1 MISTQYVPRD
11 PIPHAAPF
19 DRLRQRSVR
28 GAGQERGWSG
38 APEALGVVLGHDARS
53 GGHPPALAAEDRA
66 DRLGFAEGLILV
78 ALPLSTALWGLIGLG
93 AWHLLG

>member
-11 PIPHAAPF
+11 LIPHAA
-19 DRLRQRSVR
+19 
-28 GAGQERGWSG
+28 
-38 APEALGVVLGHDARS
+38 H
-53 GGHPPALAAEDRA
+53 HPQALAAEDRA
-66 DRLGFAEGLILV
+66 DRLGFAAGLILV

>member
-19 DRLRQRSVR
+19 DHLRRGPMR

-38 APEALGVVLGHDARS
+38 APEALEVVLGRGARS
-53 GGHPPALAAEDRA
+53 GDHPPALAAEDRA
-66 DRLGFAEGLILV
+66 DRLPIAQAAWLIL
-78 ALPLSTALWGLIGLG
+78 ALSTGLWGLIGLG

>member
-1 MISTQYVPRD
+1 MISTQYVPQA

-19 DRLRQRSVR
+19 DRLRRRSVR

-38 APEALGVVLGHDARS
+38 APEALGVVLGRGARS
-53 GGHPPALAAEDRA
+53 GDHPPALAPEDRLPFVQA
-66 DRLGFAEGLILV
+66 VGL
-78 ALPLSTALWGLIGLG
+78 ALLLSAGLWGLIGLG